1 MKKEYTEN
9 LFFDKEIIEE
19 NELPQ
24 FNLEAMVRNAAQK
37 MIQGVLDLEVDE
49 FLQRLK
55 YDKTEVDNFTGYRN
69 GYHKEREVATAVGGL
84 KVRVPRVSDNA
95 EPFQSQLVKPYKRR
109 SEGLDNLFPNL
120 FVEGLATRDFEPALR
135 FLVGENAPLS
145 PSSISRLNKRFKDE
159 YESWARRDLTS
170 LKIAYIWADGIYLK
184 AGMADEK
191 RCLLVIIGV
200 DMSGRKHLVAMRD
213 GFRESAESWYEAL
226 PDLKKRGMNEPALA
240 VADGG

>member
-1 MKKEYTEN
+1 MNKEYTEN

-37 MIQGVLDLEVDE
+37 MIQGVLDSEVDE

-69 GYHKEREVATAVGGL
+69 GYHKKREVATAVGGL
-84 KVRVPRVSDNA
+84 KVRVPRVSDNS
-95 EPFQSQLVKPYKRR
+95 EPFQSQVVKKYKRR
-109 SEGLDNLFPNL
+109 SEGLDNLFPRL

-145 PSSISRLNKRFKDE
+145 PSSMREIEQKIQ
-159 YESWARRDLTS
+159 RR
-170 LKIAYIWADGIYLK
+170 
-184 AGMADEK
+184 
-191 RCLLVIIGV
+191 V
-200 DMSGRKHLVAMRD
+200 
-213 GFRESAESWYEAL
+213 
-226 PDLKKRGMNEPALA
+226 
-240 VADGG
+240 

>member
-1 MKKEYTEN
+1 MQKEYTEN

-24 FNLEAMVRNAAQK
+24 FNLEAMVRNAAQR

-55 YDKTEVDNFTGYRN
+55 YDKTEVDNFTGYRT
-69 GYHKEREVATAVGGL
+69 GYHREREVATAVGGI

-95 EPFQSQLVKPYKRR
+95 EPFQSKLVKKYKRR
-109 SEGLDNLFPNL
+109 SQGLDYLFPNL

-145 PSSISRLNKRFKDE
+145 PSSISRLNKKFKDE
-159 YESWARRDLTS
+159 YESWAKRDLTS
-170 LKIAYIWADGIYLK
+170 LKIAYMWADGIYLK
-184 AGMADEK
+184 AGIEAGYYQAMECLWV
-191 RCLLVIIGV
+191 RCQN
-200 DMSGRKHLVAMRD
+200 
-213 GFRESAESWYEAL
+213 Y
-226 PDLKKRGMNEPALA
+226 
-240 VADGG
+240 